1 MTVAHSGDAPPLARR
16 VALLRAVNVGGANAL
31 DMSALVQ
38 VAQALGWRRPST
50 YLRTGN
56 LLFEAEGRSEDLSV
70 QLREAIATGLGL
82 DIAVVIRSKAELSAL
97 LAAHPFADG
106 DPAKT
111 VIACCDRP
119 VSVEGAARLTAL
131 LAGNEQ
137 VAVAGADIFAAFPGG
152 QGRSKLALGMARAV
166 RPAEVTARNLLTIAR
181 LIELADQ

>member
-1 MTVAHSGDAPPLARR
+1 M
-16 VALLRAVNVGGANAL
+16 RAVNVGGANAL
-31 DMSALVQ
+31 DMAALVE
-38 VAQALGWRRPST
+38 VAQTLGWRRTST

-56 LLFEAEGRSEDLSV
+56 LLFEADGRAEEVSA
-70 QLREAIATGLGL
+70 QLRGAIATELGL
-82 DIAVVIRSKAELSAL
+82 DIAVVIRSADELSAL

-106 DPAKT
+106 DPART

-137 VAVAGADIFAAFPGG
+137 VAVLGADIFAAFPEG

-166 RPAEVTARNLLTIAR
+166 RPAEVTARNLSTIRR
-181 LIELADQ
+181 LIELAAG